1 MKTLLLTA
9 AVVAGCGFSIL
20 FGEPAA
26 PVVFTVAQ
34 AEAGR
39 TAALSTCAKCHTEAL
54 TGRTGDPAENPPL
67 SALPDDYQKVVKD
80 AGGKVPPLVGPAF
93 MKRWGAKT
101 TADLSRRI
109 FEAVGG
115 FPPSGKED
123 VRDAI
128 TLTAYILQSNGARPG
143 PQELT
148 MSTAVTLTSVAAT
161 PDTPRSK

>member
-1 MKTLLLTA
+1 TAHVPRRWSRARFAGCPIPRRHPRRVCRPLRGAVRREACLIPSRTSYIRRPQPRHGRPIIMAPRDHCVPSDFGTAWRTHTMKTLLLTA

-39 TAALSTCAKCHTEAL
+39 IASLRTCAKCHTEAL

-80 AGGKVPPLVGPAF
+80 AGGKV
-93 MKRWGAKT
+93 
-101 TADLSRRI
+101 
-109 FEAVGG
+109 
-115 FPPSGKED
+115 
-123 VRDAI
+123 
-128 TLTAYILQSNGARPG
+128 
-143 PQELT
+143 
-148 MSTAVTLTSVAAT
+148 
-161 PDTPRSK
+161 